1 MYVYP
6 MISVRINK
14 EEYPLPRASSLED
27 MLHSLKVAE
36 EGIAIAVNQQ
46 VIKRSEWSKWELK
59 PNDDVLIIKATQ
71 GG

>member
-1 MYVYP
+1 MYVCS

-14 EEYPLPRASSLED
+14 EEYPLPQASSLED
-27 MLHSLKVAE
+27 MLHTLQVAE

-46 VIKRSEWSKWELK
+46 VIKRSEWSEWELK